1 MLRYEIATLT
11 IYMGTTAKAAEAVK
25 AYTDSGESK
34 GTLLGCWFADIG
46 QLNQL
51 IIFRGFDSVDE
62 LEAEREAV
70 RRSSNPFG
78 CAEFMT
84 DMSLESYAP
93 FPFLPPVSPAED
105 GPIYEI
111 RTYQLKQG
119 GLEPTI
125 AAWEKAVPK
134 RSEFSP
140 LTISMF
146 AVDGSQRIT
155 HIWPYK
161 SLEERTKARTE
172 SVKAGAWPPVG
183 GPDWLEL
190 DMKSTVAVPTAVSP
204 LK

>member
-1 MLRYEIATLT
+1 MKRYEIATLT
-11 IYMGTTAKAAEAVK
+11 IYMGTTAKAADAVK
-25 AYTDSGESK
+25 AYTDSPESK
-34 GTLLGCWFADIG
+34 GTLLGCWFSDIG

-51 IIFRGFDSVDE
+51 IIFRGFDSAED
-62 LEAEREAV
+62 LETERENV

-93 FPFLPPVSPAED
+93 FPFMPAVTPAEE

-125 AAWEKAVPK
+125 DAWEKAVPK
-134 RSEFSP
+134 RREFSP
-140 LTISMF
+140 LTIAMY

-155 HIWPYK
+155 HIWPYS
-161 SLEERTKARTE
+161 SLEERTKARMD

-190 DMKSTVAVPTAVSP
+190 DMKSTVATPTPVSP